1 MSFSLC
7 QPGKNLGC
15 SACCGI
21 FNLQDISRENCDRV
35 LKYFTGHY
43 VHRSCPDTGDGEA
56 VSCTGNGTEPRDF
69 TSHICPFQGYLSSG
83 KPGCLA
89 HPLVHHGDEGRHL
102 SLFGSKIC
110 GEFLCPAHSIL
121 DTHMRQML
129 IDCADDWYVY
139 SVGIIDPLSFTW
151 IVEECRS
158 LHGQVR
164 GGNRNPV
171 AGALEIHAAYLNS
184 RSIPVFHYGLSEYT
198 AAAVD
203 FSLASPKEHMDEER
217 NVIKSFISGV

>member
-1 MSFSLC
+1 MSSSLC

-35 LKYFTGHY
+35 LKYFTGQYDHGS
-43 VHRSCPDTGDGEA
+43 RPDTGDGVA
-56 VSCTGNGTEPRDF
+56 VPCTGNRTVVRDF
-69 TSHICPFQGYLSSG
+69 TSHICPFQGYLSPG
-83 KPGCLA
+83 RPGCLA

-121 DTHMRQML
+121 DTHMRQVL

-158 LHGQVR
+158 IHGQVR
-164 GGNRNPV
+164 AGNENPV

-184 RSIPVFHYGLSEYT
+184 RGIAVFNYGLSEYT

-217 NVIKSFISGV
+217 NVIKSFISRI